1 MEIREKDYVFS
12 DDKNKINIDDLRNLL
27 KQAPW
32 APKDRPKEVTE
43 KAVETSL
50 CIGIYHHDKIIGFAR
65 IISDFAVYSIMTDL
79 IIDEKHRGEGL
90 ARKLVE
96 VIDNHPDIKHTGKVL
111 WTQRAS
117 GLYAKCGFKEE
128 SHFTLMFKRP

>member
-1 MEIREKDYVFS
+1 MEIRHKDYVFS
-12 DDKNKINIDDLRNLL
+12 DDKSKIKIDDLCNLL

-32 APKDRPKEVTE
+32 APKDRPIEVTE

-50 CIGIYHHDKIIGFAR
+50 CIGIYHEDKIVGFAR

-90 ARKLVE
+90 ARKLVD
-96 VIDNHPDIKHTGKVL
+96 VIDNHPSIKHTGKVL
-111 WTQRAS
+111 WTQRAK
-117 GLYAKCGFKEE
+117 GLYEKCGFKEE
-128 SHFTLMFKRP
+128 DHFTLMFKRP